1 MHSKLNIMAELDLI
15 GLNSSE
21 FCSVTSD
28 AALMMTQCWSVHTNN
43 PTHMEKSK
51 SHEEEPGVTGV
62 PAPDGGYGWV
72 IVLAVFLQF
81 GVIVQVSNTDLW
93 LVEIDHMIL
102 VSDCSIVQVQSIF
115 RTTIL
120 LLTSDHAVLRPPVR
134 SQAGGIRGLADREGS
149 GGGGVPG
156 VHPGL
161 GWIFFQMTAGQ
172 LKILNRNEE
181 SLTKIQID
189 LSGHI
194 SH

>member
-1 MHSKLNIMAELDLI
+1 M
-15 GLNSSE
+15 
-21 FCSVTSD
+21 
-28 AALMMTQCWSVHTNN
+28 
-43 PTHMEKSK
+43 
-51 SHEEEPGVTGV
+51 
-62 PAPDGGYGWV
+62 
-72 IVLAVFLQF
+72 
-81 GVIVQVSNTDLW
+81 
-93 LVEIDHMIL
+93 VEIDHMIL

-115 RTTIL
+115 WTTIL

-161 GWIFFQMTAGQ
+161 GWIFFQMSAGQ
-172 LKILNRNEE
+172 LKILNRNKE